1 MAILHTSRE
10 DLLVQALA
18 TFNAALTFGTDE
30 PPAEPLLF
38 ATVDENG
45 ATYPDRRDAE

>member
-10 DLLVQALA
+10 NLLVQALA
-18 TFNAALTFGTDE
+18 TFNAALTFGTDA